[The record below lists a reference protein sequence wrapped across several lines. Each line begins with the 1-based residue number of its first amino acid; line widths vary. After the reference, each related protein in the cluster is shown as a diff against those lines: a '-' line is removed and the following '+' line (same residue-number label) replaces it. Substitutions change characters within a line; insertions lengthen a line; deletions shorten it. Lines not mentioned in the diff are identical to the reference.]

1 LPRDRNLSFRLPRA
15 RQERL
20 ALSSS
25 KGARSQRDV
34 VARVKRV
41 MQPFVLRRTK
51 ADVLSEL
58 MPKTQ
63 RTVRLQMGRAHKEC
77 YDSIIARWQTEKA
90 ALLAGGLS
98 KRSIN
103 NVFTELRKAA
113 NHPLLVRARF
123 TTQLLTE
130 EVGPFLHRVGHFGGS
145 ASLQQARP
153 PPPQREIA
161 RDRER
166 ER

>member
-1 LPRDRNLSFRLPRA
+1 
-15 RQERL
+15 
-20 ALSSS
+20 
-25 KGARSQRDV
+25 
-34 VARVKRV
+34 

-123 TTQLLTE
+123 TTQLLIQ
-130 EVGPFLHRVGHFGGS
+130 EVAPFLHRVGHFGGS

-153 PPPQREIA
+153 LPPCLPGPPVRPCQRDETAAEAYLA
-161 RDRER
+161 RSI
-166 ER
+166 